1 MIRRPPRS
9 TRTDTLFPY
18 TTLFRSNHPHHPG
31 INAIALS
38 INRVASVDIRE
49 MRVENYP
56 SYPVA
61 LFDRWRS
68 VRLGK
73 LDFRNSNTVETTYKT
88 NVLQHGRAGE
98 RSEEHT
104 SELQSLMR
112 ISYAVFCLKKQKKLT
127 NTTKHTY

>member
-1 MIRRPPRS
+1 MVLVCFFSSRRRHTRCALVTGVQTCALPISSDDPNVINEDIRIDRLDLDGSRIANS
-9 TRTDTLFPY
+9 TP
-18 TTLFRSNHPHHPG
+18 NHPHHPG

-68 VRLGK
+68 VRIGK
-73 LDFRNSNTVETTYKT
+73 LEIRKSTRLNSS
-88 NVLQHGRAGE
+88 H
-98 RSEEHT
+98 
-104 SELQSLMR
+104 
-112 ISYAVFCLKKQKKLT
+112 
-127 NTTKHTY
+127 